1 MQEAGKLAALTE
13 GKWKSREEE
22 SVEIHVLSGS
32 WIYSFCR
39 RTQTTHNQPNI
50 TFSVF
55 EIADDCPELGIL
67 KKHTIYK
74 LLP

>member
-1 MQEAGKLAALTE
+1 MEKQRGGGKA
-13 GKWKSREEE
+13 
-22 SVEIHVLSGS
+22 EIQVLSGS
-32 WIYSFCR
+32 WIYLFCR
-39 RTQTTHNQPNI
+39 RTQTTHNQPYI